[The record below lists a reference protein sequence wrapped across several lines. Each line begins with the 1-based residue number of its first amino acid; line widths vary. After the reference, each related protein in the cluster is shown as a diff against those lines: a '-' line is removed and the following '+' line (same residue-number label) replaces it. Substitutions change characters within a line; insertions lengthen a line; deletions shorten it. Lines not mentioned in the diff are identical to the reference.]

1 MTNDTTPSRSGAV
14 SHADSP
20 ASEKAGT
27 AGGRSPWA
35 MFSVLA
41 LIEFMSVMDASVV
54 NIALPAIRDDLGFS
68 TTGLA
73 WVVDAYLLGFA
84 GFLLLAGRAADVI
97 GRRRLFTVGVAL
109 FALAS
114 LGCALAAGDWQ
125 LVACRLLQGLGAALV
140 TPAALALITDIFP
153 EGAARN
159 KALGLF
165 MGMAGI
171 AAPVGLVLG
180 GLLTTVGWEWIFV
193 INVPIGIGILLAALR
208 LLPATGPQADAK
220 LDVIGAVT
228 ATAGLVVLI
237 LAVSRGGAQGWGSAA
252 TVAEFAAAAVL
263 LVAFVVRQRTA
274 ADPVL
279 PSVLLRMRPLVI
291 GNVAFTLVGT
301 LLIST
306 FFIITIYLQQ
316 VLGYGPAKAGLSY
329 VPIPLAM
336 LAGTQVAP
344 RVLRFGPP
352 NVLMGGVLVQAAALA
367 AWALVIDVD
376 GGYVTGFLLPAVLWS
391 FGLGVSIVSSFV
403 VCTMGLTGPI
413 AGAGS
418 GLATTTYQAG
428 GAIGL
433 ACLVAVA
440 DSRTHSVATTRAPLE
455 ALVSGYQ
462 LALWCS
468 VGVALLAALLTRFI
482 RFGAQPQAEA
492 QPS

>member
-1 MTNDTTPSRSGAV
+1 MTNDITPSRSGAV
-14 SHADSP
+14 DAGSP
-20 ASEKAGT
+20 ASGT
-27 AGGRSPWA
+27 ADKAGGRGPWA

-68 TTGLA
+68 ATGLA

-97 GRRRLFTVGVAL
+97 GRRRLFTAGVAL
-109 FALAS
+109 FTLAS
-114 LGCALAAGDWQ
+114 LGCGLAADDWQ
-125 LVACRLLQGLGAALV
+125 LVVARLLQGLGAALV

-153 EGAARN
+153 EGPDRN

-165 MGMAGI
+165 MGMGGV

-180 GLLTTVGWEWIFV
+180 GLLTTAGWEWIFI
-193 INVPIGIGILLAALR
+193 INVPIGIGILLASLR
-208 LLPATGPQADAK
+208 LLPATGPQTDAR
-220 LDVIGAVT
+220 LDVVGAVT
-228 ATAGLVVLI
+228 ATGGLLALI
-237 LAVSRGGAQGWGSAA
+237 FAIARGGAEGWGSAA
-252 TVAEFAAAAVL
+252 TLAGFAGAAVL

-274 ADPVL
+274 DDPVL

-291 GNVAFTLVGT
+291 GNVAFALVGT

-316 VLGYGPAKAGLSY
+316 VRGYGPAKAGLSY

-344 RVLRFGPP
+344 RVLRFGPQ
-352 NVLMGGVLVQAAALA
+352 NVLMGGVLVQALALA
-367 AWALVIDVD
+367 AWAAVIDVD
-376 GGYVTGFLLPAVLWS
+376 AGYVTGFLLPAVLWS

-433 ACLVAVA
+433 AGLVAIA
-440 DSRTHSVATTRAPLE
+440 DARTHAVTDTQEPLE

-462 LALWCS
+462 FALWCS
-468 VGVALLAALLTRFI
+468 VAVAVVAALLTRFI
-482 RFGAQPQAEA
+482 RFDARPHTGAQP
-492 QPS
+492 S

>member
-1 MTNDTTPSRSGAV
+1 MTNGITPSRTGAAD
-14 SHADSP
+14 HADSP
-20 ASEKAGT
+20 ESGTAGA

-41 LIEFMSVMDASVV
+41 LIEFMAVMDASVV

-68 TTGLA
+68 PTGLA

-84 GFLLLAGRAADVI
+84 GFLLLAGRASDVI
-97 GRRRLFTVGVAL
+97 GRRRLFAAGVAL
-109 FALAS
+109 FTVAS
-114 LGCALAAGDWQ
+114 LACGLAADDWQ
-125 LVACRLLQGLGAALV
+125 LVVSRLLQGLGAALV

-153 EGAARN
+153 EGPERN

-165 MGMAGI
+165 MGMGGV

-180 GLLTTVGWEWIFV
+180 GLLTTAGWEWIFM

-208 LLPATGPQADAK
+208 LLPATGPQTEAK

-228 ATAGLVVLI
+228 ATAGLVMLI
-237 LAVSRGGAQGWGSAA
+237 LAVSQGGAQGWGSAA
-252 TVAEFAAAAVL
+252 TLAEFAAAAVL
-263 LVAFVVRQRTA
+263 LVGFVVRQRTA

-279 PSVLLRMRPLVI
+279 PSMLLRMRPLVI
-291 GNVAFTLVGT
+291 GNVAFALVGT

-344 RVLRFGPP
+344 RVLRFGPQ
-352 NVLMGGVLVQAAALA
+352 NVLMGGVLIQGAALA
-367 AWALVIDVD
+367 AWATVIDVQ
-376 GGYVTGFLLPAVLWS
+376 GGYLTGFLLPAVFWS

-418 GLATTTYQAG
+418 GLATTSYQAG

-433 ACLVAVA
+433 AALVAVA
-440 DSRTHSVATTRAPLE
+440 AARTHSASADQAPLE
-455 ALVSGYQ
+455 ALLSGYQ

-482 RFGAQPQAEA
+482 RFGGQPQEQG